1 MDRRSRLVLVPA
13 GEAPEEQ
20 PLTIHLDG
28 ELLPRGLKG
37 EQTAAGI
44 RTLWLTPG
52 TVDVSVLPYAT
63 EVLRQAWDARGQGRS
78 VRLLVKQEDDL
89 VREICRHL
97 QIADEVVTTDEPAPR
112 TAQPSLPALAAAW
125 IKAMRIHQWAKN
137 VLIFLPLLTSHRF
150 GELALI
156 GDALIA
162 FIAFGLCAS
171 SVYVMNDII
180 DLADDRHHR
189 HKRLR
194 PFASGTLSV
203 EAGLAAFP
211 LLLLSAFAVAWL
223 TLPPLFTVVL
233 ASYYA
238 LTIAY
243 SLLLK
248 RIMSLDVISL
258 AMLYTLR
265 VIAGV
270 AALGLA
276 LTFWLLAFATFLFL
290 SLALA
295 KRFAEIHDALE
306 RGQTGKTRGRDYETA
321 DIAMISSLGAASG
334 YLAVL
339 VLALYI
345 REQATM
351 DLYANPELLWLACP
365 VLLFW
370 ITRVWIL
377 TQRGQMH
384 EDPVVF
390 AVRDWVSHLSG
401 IVFLLVFLAAS

>member
-1 MDRRSRLVLVPA
+1 MDRRSRLALVPA
-13 GEAPEEQ
+13 GEPPEQ
-20 PLTIHLDG
+20 PLTIHLEG
-28 ELLPRGLKG
+28 ELLPFGLRG
-37 EQTAAGI
+37 ERAAASMKS
-44 RTLWLTPG
+44 LWLRPG
-52 TVDVSVLPYAT
+52 NVDVSVLPYAWNVVT
-63 EVLRQAWDARGQGRS
+63 MARNAREQGRH
-78 VRLLVKQEDDL
+78 VTLVAQEDNEL
-89 VREICRHL
+89 VRGICKYL
-97 QIADEVVTTDEPAPR
+97 LIADEIVTTGPPAPAR
-112 TAQPSLPALAAAW
+112 PRPSLFTLAKAW
-125 IKAMRIHQWAKN
+125 IKAVRIHQWAKN
-137 VLIFLPLLTSHRF
+137 ALIFLPLLSSHRF
-150 GELALI
+150 DEVALI
-156 GDALIA
+156 IEAAIA
-162 FIAFGLCAS
+162 FLAFGLCAS
-171 SVYVMNDII
+171 SVYIMNDII

-189 HKRLR
+189 LKRKR
-194 PFASGTLSV
+194 PFASGALPV
-203 EAGLAAFP
+203 EAGLAVFPVLLVAAFAIAW
-211 LLLLSAFAVAWL
+211 LLL
-223 TLPPLFTVVL
+223 PPMFCVVL
-233 ASYYA
+233 AAYYG

-248 RIMSLDVISL
+248 RVVALDVIAL

-270 AALGLA
+270 VALGLT

-295 KRFAEIHDALE
+295 KRFAEIHDAIE
-306 RGQTGKTRGRDYETA
+306 RGHTGKTRGRDYETA
-321 DIAMISSLGAASG
+321 DIVMISSLGAASG
-334 YLAVL
+334 YLSVL

-351 DLYANPELLWLACP
+351 ELYTNPEFLWLACP

-401 IVFLLVFLAAS
+401 LVFLLIFLAAS

>member
-1 MDRRSRLVLVPA
+1 MDRRSRLALVPA
-13 GEAPEEQ
+13 GEPPEQ
-20 PLTIHLDG
+20 PLTIHLEG
-28 ELLPRGLKG
+28 ELLPFGLRG
-37 EQTAAGI
+37 ERAAASMKS
-44 RTLWLTPG
+44 LWLRPG
-52 TVDVSVLPYAT
+52 NVDVSVLPYA
-63 EVLRQAWDARGQGRS
+63 WN
-78 VRLLVKQEDDL
+78 
-89 VREICRHL
+89 
-97 QIADEVVTTDEPAPR
+97 VVTMARNARELGRHVTLVSREDIEIVRGICKYLLISYDIVTTGPPAPPR
-112 TAQPSLPALAAAW
+112 PKPSLVTLAKAW
-125 IKAMRIHQWAKN
+125 IKAVRIHQWAKN
-137 VLIFLPLLTSHRF
+137 ALIFLPLLSSHRF
-150 GELALI
+150 DEVALI
-156 GDALIA
+156 MEAAIA
-162 FIAFGLCAS
+162 FLAFGLCAS
-171 SVYVMNDII
+171 SVYIMNDII

-189 HKRLR
+189 LKRKR
-194 PFASGTLSV
+194 PFASGALPV
-203 EAGLAAFP
+203 EAGLAVFP
-211 LLLLSAFAVAWL
+211 VLLVSAFAVASML
-223 TLPPLFTVVL
+223 LPPLFTVVL
-233 ASYYA
+233 AAYYG

-248 RIMSLDVISL
+248 RVVALDVIAL

-270 AALGLA
+270 VALGLT

-295 KRFAEIHDALE
+295 KRFAEIHDAIE
-306 RGQTGKTRGRDYETA
+306 RGHTGKTRGRDYEPA
-321 DIAMISSLGAASG
+321 DIVMISSLGAASG
-334 YLAVL
+334 YLSVL

-351 DLYANPELLWLACP
+351 ELYANPEFLWLACP

-401 IVFLLVFLAAS
+401 LVFLLIFLAAS